1 MKVFIVVLMTIV
13 LPLQAAWSAAAV
25 FCQHESRTTW
35 HWGHLQHSID
45 AACQQ
50 SNFNPSVDNE
60 STDSKVGSAI
70 SKLSAQQNQN
80 PDLKKNTGSHA
91 FTLVNHSDHLTVN
104 QPGLNSSPP
113 VGLVQPV
120 MQEHRAVRLSLSP
133 ALYQS
138 PVLEPPKPPLWPA

>member
-35 HWGHLQHSID
+35 HWGHHQHSID
-45 AACQQ
+45 AVCQQ
-50 SNFNPSVDNE
+50 SSFMHNVDNK
-60 STDSKVGSAI
+60 STDSNAGSAI
-70 SKLSAQQNQN
+70 SKLFAQQNQN
-80 PDLKKNTGSHA
+80 PDLKKNASAHA

-104 QPGLNSSPP
+104 QPGLNSSPQ

-120 MQEHRAVRLSLSP
+120 MHEHQAVRLSLSP